1 MICDTFS
8 SFQDTYL
15 SWEVEQIKFFRTL
28 FKTEIYDKFVT
39 NLLETRLLSCKLL
52 YISEKVQ

>member
-15 SWEVEQIKFFRTL
+15 SWEVEQNKFFRTL

-39 NLLETRLLSCKLL
+39 NLLETRLLSGKLL

>member
-15 SWEVEQIKFFRTL
+15 SWEVEQNKFSRTL